1 MFMYMQQEM
10 RKEEEKLAQEQEE
23 KVKENL
29 KKLEEIQSCTS
40 EKTIQRLSW
49 YYDIK
54 CENTE

>member
-1 MFMYMQQEM
+1 MQQEM

-54 CENTE
+54 CENTD